1 MQPENLQL
9 IDLGIAT
16 KIFCNIADQ
25 LTGAGDAGLLLHDIV
40 LPTIVTMFTVI
51 LSIAACILLLII
63 KRQWETLP
71 EYRHHQ
77 HQQVTLGPNL
87 NPDPGTG
94 QGLIM
99 EICNFDFYYH
109 PCRVLTIFAEL
120 FWQEFEFLKCQ
131 VI

>member
-87 NPDPGTG
+87 NPDPDPGTG
-94 QGLIM
+94 SHNGNLQL
-99 EICNFDFYYH
+99 
-109 PCRVLTIFAEL
+109 
-120 FWQEFEFLKCQ
+120 
-131 VI
+131 

>member
-1 MQPENLQL
+1 MQL
-9 IDLGIAT
+9 IDLRFAT
-16 KIFCNIADQ
+16 TIFCNIADQ

-71 EYRHHQ
+71 EYQHHQ
-77 HQQVTLGPNL
+77 HQQVTLHGHGDVTL
-87 NPDPGTG
+87 ILIRG